1 MQIESVLNGL
11 KELFAANANPERAV
25 QMSAYMRNQ
34 YDFIGLSSPQRKELV
49 KELRKEHYPE
59 SNQELHS
66 WVKLLWEQ
74 TEREYQYVA
83 MDYLDRYGRLL
94 KDEDINLFDYLIENK
109 SWWDTIDITCGN
121 YLGKFL
127 KTRPELFQST
137 LKRYIHHE
145 YFWFNRA
152 AIICQLFYKKE
163 TNTDYL
169 TKAILPHTES
179 KEFFIQKAIGWAL
192 RQYARTN
199 PEWVLAFVE
208 NHQLKPL
215 SVREALKHLK
225 K

>member
-1 MQIESVLNGL
+1 MKIESALNDL
-11 KELFAANANPERAV
+11 KALFAANSNPERAAK
-25 QMSAYMRNQ
+25 MSAYMRNQ
-34 YDFIGLSSPQRKELV
+34 HDFIGLISPQRKELI
-49 KELRKEHYPE
+49 KELRKEHYPK
-59 SNQELHS
+59 SNHVLHS

-83 MDYLDRYGRLL
+83 MDYLDQYGRLL
-94 KDEDINLFDYLIENK
+94 KDEDIILFDYLIENK

-121 YLGKFL
+121 YLGEFF
-127 KTRPELFQST
+127 KTRPELFQFT
-137 LKRYIHHE
+137 LKRYIYHD

-152 AIICQLFYKKE
+152 AIICQLCYKKE

-169 TKAILPHTES
+169 TQAILTHTES

-199 PEWVLAFVE
+199 PDWVLAFVKK
-208 NHQLKPL
+208 HQLKPL